1 MSMLYRKACR
11 LRRAND
17 IDDDIDIDNANDVD
31 GDINGDMHS
40 G

>member
-1 MSMLYRKACR
+1 MLYRKACR

-17 IDDDIDIDNANDVD
+17 ADDDINIDHANDVD
-31 GDINGDMHS
+31 DDINGDMHP

>member
-1 MSMLYRKACR
+1 MLYRKACR
-11 LRRAND
+11 LRRA
-17 IDDDIDIDNANDVD
+17 IDIDIDDANDVD